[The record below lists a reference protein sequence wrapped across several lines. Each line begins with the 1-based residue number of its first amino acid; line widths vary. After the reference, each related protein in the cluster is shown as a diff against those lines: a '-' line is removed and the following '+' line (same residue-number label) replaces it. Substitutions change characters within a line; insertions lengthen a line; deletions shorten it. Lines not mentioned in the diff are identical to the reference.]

1 MIQVLKTNAQKYG
14 EKEAIVAYD
23 VDSENTQVI
32 SYKKLYQLVTQTA
45 GFLTSL
51 GIKKGDRFSILMD
64 NTPEV
69 LLFEWAGTLI
79 GATTVPLDF
88 KRDTLERKL
97 FKLKDTSSK
106 ALFAKLEQD
115 NNNEL
120 EAIKKD
126 YPVKVVSWSGFAGF
140 ENLLTVN
147 FQQNDSVYSVDNL
160 YVILYTSGTTAL
172 PRGVLLSIRA
182 CLANAQGIINWQK
195 LTDED
200 RFNIVLPLHH
210 INSTEFCL
218 ATLLV
223 GGTIIL
229 NSRYSASKFWQV
241 VAKFKATNT
250 SVVPTILHDLLMRFD
265 EFKAEDLDVS
275 TLKRICIGSAPVL
288 PEETLRFYQ
297 KFGIRV
303 VQGYGQTE
311 TALRVAGVPVDLEEE
326 KYLEMVRLNSIGT
339 ALSNNG
345 LAVMD
350 KDDNEKKEAEEGE
363 ICIKGAVLADGY
375 LNNPEETA
383 WLFKDGWFH
392 SGDLG
397 YFKLINGD
405 KYYFLIG
412 RIKEII
418 IKGGVN
424 LSPSAIEDSLL
435 KNFPGI
441 DEVAVVGFEDIR
453 MGEEIAACVVAK
465 KNIEGN
471 KLVQEITTAGENNQ
485 ITGLSPYEFPKKV
498 LLFESLPKTS
508 TGKIQRFEVKKL
520 VNKMLENSKQLHYYV
535 RQIFSKE
542 TDMLKQA
549 LAINNDRFAPLE
561 STLEEFEARA
571 KNGILF
577 GVFEEKAGLV
587 GSLTCMRVKEQ
598 IIDSMTRWAEATDN
612 GTLKNSDPAGD
623 TLLCVAISVK
633 SSSPVIPAEAPP
645 RSGKYSWGAGIYT
658 DNIYGSQIK
667 SGMTIDEAKLKQL
680 AKEKIEEYINSDY
693 DHVLNFHR
701 QGKAGLPGAKVWK
714 ILEGG
719 RKEDQSSMGY
729 NVLMKYP
736 SVDSAKL
743 VRSNVQRPSILL
755 IENALL
761 YAKEKGIKEVVA
773 FSRPSGFRDYLIKQI
788 TK

>member
-1 MIQVLKTNAQKYG
+1 MIQILKDHAQKYG
-14 EKEAIVAYD
+14 DKEAIIACD
-23 VDSENTQVI
+23 IDSGHIESI
-32 SYKKLYQLVTQTA
+32 SYKKLFELVNRTA
-45 GFLTSL
+45 SFLINL

-69 LLFEWAGTLI
+69 LLFELAGTLI

-97 FKLKDTSSK
+97 FKLKDTGSK
-106 ALFAKLEQD
+106 ALFVKKEQD
-115 NNNEL
+115 DSSEEL
-120 EAIKKD
+120 KAIEKD
-126 YPVKVVSWSGFAGF
+126 YPIKVVSWSNFTDF
-140 ENLLTVN
+140 EKLLPVN
-147 FQQNDSVYSVDNL
+147 FEQNNSAFTDNL
-160 YVILYTSGTTAL
+160 YVILYTSGTTAM

-195 LTDED
+195 LTEKD

-210 INSTEFCL
+210 INSTQFCL
-218 ATLLV
+218 ATLLS

-229 NSRYSASKFWQV
+229 NSRYSASKFWQI

-265 EFKAEDLDVS
+265 EFKAENLDIS
-275 TLKRICIGSAPVL
+275 SLKRICIGSAPVL

-311 TALRVAGVPVDLEEE
+311 TALRVAGVPVDLTEE

-339 ALSNNG
+339 ALSNNKV
-345 LAVMD
+345 AIMD
-350 KDDNEKKEAEEGE
+350 SDNNEKLEGE
-363 ICIKGAVLADGY
+363 QGEVCMSGPVLANGY

-383 WLFKDGWFH
+383 WLFNKGWFH

-397 YFKLINGD
+397 YFKLLDG
-405 KYYFLIG
+405 KKFYFLIG

-435 KNFPGI
+435 KNFPEI
-441 DEVAVVGFEDIR
+441 DEVAVVGFDDIR
-453 MGEEIAACVVAK
+453 MGEEIAACIVAK
-465 KNIEGN
+465 KDIDGQSLVAQIIKATEEGN
-471 KLVQEITTAGENNQ
+471 IK
-485 ITGLSPYEFPKKV
+485 GLSPYEFPKKV
-498 LLFESLPKTS
+498 FLFDSLPKTS
-508 TGKIQRFEVKKL
+508 TGKIQRFEVKKK
-520 VNKMLENSKQLHYYV
+520 VSQMLKNITQLHYYV
-535 RQIFSKE
+535 RQILPKE
-542 TDMLKQA
+542 TETLKQA
-549 LAINNDRFAPLE
+549 LAINNERFAPLT
-561 STLEEFEARA
+561 STLEEFESRA
-571 KNGILF
+571 KNGVLL
-577 GVFEEKAGLV
+577 GVFEEKMGLV
-587 GSLTCMRVKEQ
+587 GSLTCMRVKGQ
-598 IIDSMTRWAEATDN
+598 TISSMKSWTEATGN

-623 TLLCVAISVK
+623 TILCVAISVK
-633 SSSPVIPAEAPP
+633 SSSPVISASP
-645 RSGKYSWGAGIYT
+645 RVQNSSSVILLSSSVIPSNEGIYT
-658 DNIYGSQIK
+658 NL
-667 SGMTIDEAKLKQL
+667 DEEKLKQL
-680 AKEKIEEYINSDY
+680 AKEKIEGYVNSNL

-714 ILEGG
+714 ILADG

-736 SVDSAKL
+736 AIDGAKL

-773 FSRPSGFRDYLIKQI
+773 FSRPSGFRQYLIKNL
-788 TK
+788 TGKV

>member
-14 EKEAIVAYD
+14 DKEAIVAYD
-23 VDSENTQVI
+23 VDSEITQVI
-32 SYKKLYQLVTQTA
+32 SYKKLYQLVIKTT
-45 GFLTSL
+45 GFLTGL
-51 GIKKGDRFSILMD
+51 GIKKGDRFSVLMD

-106 ALFAKLEQD
+106 VLFAKLEQD
-115 NNNEL
+115 NNEL
-120 EAIKKD
+120 KTIQKE
-126 YPVKVVSWSGFAGF
+126 YPIQVVSWSSFVGF
-140 ENLLTVN
+140 EDLLSAPYR
-147 FQQNDSVYSVDNL
+147 SVTGPAVSEQTNPVFFPDNL
-160 YVILYTSGTTAL
+160 YVVLYTSGTTAM

-195 LTDED
+195 LTEKD

-241 VAKFKATNT
+241 VAKFRATNT

-265 EFKAEDLDVS
+265 EFKAEDLDIS
-275 TLKRICIGSAPVL
+275 SLKRICIGSAPVL

-311 TALRVAGVPVDLEEE
+311 TALRVAGVPVDLEESE
-326 KYLEMVRLNSIGT
+326 YLETVRLNSIGT

-350 KDDNEKKEAEEGE
+350 KDNNEKKEGEEGE
-363 ICIKGAVLADGY
+363 ICIKGPVLADGY
-375 LNNPEETA
+375 LNNPKETA
-383 WLFKDGWFH
+383 WLFNKGWFH

-397 YFKLINGD
+397 YFKLMNGD

-435 KNFPGI
+435 KNFPAI
-441 DEVAVVGFEDIR
+441 NEVAVVGYEDIR
-453 MGEEIAACVVAK
+453 MGEEIAACIVAK
-465 KNIEGN
+465 KGIDGA
-471 KLVQEITTAGENNQ
+471 KLVQQIITAGENNQ
-485 ITGLSPYEFPKKV
+485 ITGLSPYEVPKKV
-498 LLFESLPKTS
+498 LLLESLPKTS
-508 TGKIQRFEVKKL
+508 TGKIQRFEVKK
-520 VNKMLENSKQLHYYV
+520 KISQMLKDTAQLHYYV
-535 RQIFSKE
+535 RQIQPKE
-542 TDMLKQA
+542 TEIIKQA
-549 LAINNDRFAPLE
+549 VVINNERFAPLT
-561 STLEEFEARA
+561 SALEEFEARA

-587 GSLTCMRVKEQ
+587 GSLTCMRVKGQ
-598 IIDSMTRWAEATDN
+598 SIDSMTSWAQATDN

-623 TLLCVAISVK
+623 TILCVAISVK
-633 SSSPVIPAEAPP
+633 SSSPVIPSSE
-645 RSGKYSWGAGIYT
+645 GIHT
-658 DNIYGSQIK
+658 NNL
-667 SGMTIDEAKLKQL
+667 DEAELKQL
-680 AKEKIEEYINSDY
+680 AQEKIEEYVNSDC

-736 SVDSAKL
+736 VVDSAKL

-773 FSRPSGFRDYLIKQI
+773 FSRPSGFRQYLIKQLPVAAEK
-788 TK
+788 TVSNPLD